1 MEVKL
6 ESIFVPTVYI
16 SIRLW
21 DLFDF
26 LWLNAELM
34 LILAANADEILPELL
49 PTPIQPGLMDWFW
62 GGIHLS

>member
-16 SIRLW
+16 SIGLW

-26 LWLNAELM
+26 LWLNTELM
-34 LILAANADEILPELL
+34 LILEANVDEILLEWL
-49 PTPIQPGLMDWFW
+49 PVYSQRRLMDYSW
-62 GGIHLS
+62 GGIHLR